1 MNEDKMMNNTFWKK
15 IEKLYTIV
23 DDDFGKEE
31 IAQYNAG
38 TLVVSQSDVK
48 EFFFGGVI
56 PFMFI
61 LAFDIIVLIMHF
73 MG

>member
-1 MNEDKMMNNTFWKK
+1 MMNNTFWKK

-48 EFFFGGVI
+48 EFFLWWCYPIYVYI
-56 PFMFI
+56 SI
-61 LAFDIIVLIMHF
+61 
-73 MG
+73 

>member
-1 MNEDKMMNNTFWKK
+1 MMNNTFWKK

-23 DDDFGKEE
+23 DDDFSKEE
-31 IAQYNAG
+31 IAQYKAG
-38 TLVVSQSDVK
+38 TLVVAQSDVK

-61 LAFDIIVLIMHF
+61 LAFDITVLIMHF

>member
-1 MNEDKMMNNTFWKK
+1 MKTFWKK
-15 IEKLYTIV
+15 IEKLYTMV
-23 DDDFGKEE
+23 DDEFGKEE
-31 IAQYNAG
+31 IAQYKAG
-38 TLVVSQSDVK
+38 TLVVPNSDVK